1 MAAQTVGDM
10 TLAELERFIKSVL
23 RNSQANLPLSL
34 NLQKVTVTENL
45 VVADKLQLSPQAVSY
60 LHQVMGV

>member
-10 TLAELERFIKSVL
+10 SLADLERFIKSVL

-34 NLQKVTVTENL
+34 TLQNVTVTKKLTVE
-45 VVADKLQLSPQAVSY
+45 DQLQLSPQAIAY